1 MPSSFLPIGKPYIT
15 AREEELVLD
24 AVRSG
29 WVSSIGKYIDEF
41 ETVFARYCN
50 VQYALAVN
58 TGTSGLHLALAT
70 LGVGPGDEVIVPDL
84 TFVATAN
91 AVAYT
96 GATPVLADID
106 PETLCID
113 PNSVES
119 LITKATKAIVPVH
132 LYGHP
137 ADMDALIELANA
149 HHLAII
155 EDAAEAHG
163 ARYKGRPVGS
173 LGQCGVFS
181 FYGNKI
187 VTTGEGGMLT
197 TDDREFYLRA
207 KRLGDHAMSTERRYY
222 HEARGFNYRMTNL
235 QGALGVAQM
244 ERIDEFLARRAEIMA
259 WYTDAIAVS
268 DCVRL
273 NRVKDWAVSAYWMIC
288 LEADWLDEKRR
299 DALMKG
305 LKERGIDTR
314 PYFYPMSSLPMYKQT
329 PLAVSTRK
337 ARTGLNLP
345 SYFELTRNDVVRVG
359 KAVNELLL
367 QLQPR

>member
-1 MPSSFLPIGKPYIT
+1 
-15 AREEELVLD
+15 
-24 AVRSG
+24 
-29 WVSSIGKYIDEF
+29 
-41 ETVFARYCN
+41 
-50 VQYALAVN
+50 
-58 TGTSGLHLALAT
+58 
-70 LGVGPGDEVIVPDL
+70 
-84 TFVATAN
+84 
-91 AVAYT
+91 
-96 GATPVLADID
+96 
-106 PETLCID
+106 
-113 PNSVES
+113 
-119 LITKATKAIVPVH
+119 
-132 LYGHP
+132 
-137 ADMDALIELANA
+137 
-149 HHLAII
+149 
-155 EDAAEAHG
+155 
-163 ARYKGRPVGS
+163 
-173 LGQCGVFS
+173 
-181 FYGNKI
+181 
-187 VTTGEGGMLT
+187 
-197 TDDREFYLRA
+197 
-207 KRLGDHAMSTERRYY
+207 MSTERRYY